1 MTNQVLDYNVLIMKV
16 DLHSH
21 SYYSDGVLSPTEVVR
36 LADEVN
42 CDLFALTDHDTTDG
56 LNEAR
61 QTADKL
67 SVELVSG
74 VEISAFWRNM
84 TIHIIGLDIDI
95 NNDILQAGLAHNQ
108 QLRKER
114 AEKIALGLWRTGI
127 KDALEKTQALS
138 KTDMLTRTHF
148 AQMLIREGYC
158 KDMKSVF
165 RRFLTGKKPGASRV
179 EWRSFDEVVGWI
191 HAAGGLA
198 VIAHPF
204 RYRMTQTKIK
214 NMLIDFKEVLGDGI
228 EVVTATS
235 TDEEI
240 TLSNQWAKEYKLL
253 SSCGSDYHGW
263 SNQRIQIGCLRDL
276 PNHDNAIWRY
286 LPCRT

>member
-1 MTNQVLDYNVLIMKV
+1 MKV
-16 DLHSH
+16 DLHNH
-21 SYYSDGVLSPTEVVR
+21 SYYSDGVFSPTEVVR
-36 LADEVN
+36 LADEADCN
-42 CDLFALTDHDTTDG
+42 LFALTDHDTTDG
-56 LNEAR
+56 LAEAK
-61 QTADKL
+61 QMADEL
-67 SVELVSG
+67 SVNLVSG
-74 VEISAFWRNM
+74 VEISALWRNM
-84 TIHIIGLDIDI
+84 TIHIVGLGIDI
-95 NNDILQAGLAHNQ
+95 NNDILQKGLNYNQ
-108 QLRKER
+108 RLREER
-114 AEKIALGLWRTGI
+114 AEKIALGLRRAGI
-127 KDALEKTQALS
+127 TDALEKTQELS
-138 KTDMLTRTHF
+138 KTDMITRTHF

-214 NMLIDFKEVLGDGI
+214 NMFLNFKEVLGDGV

-235 TDEEI
+235 TAEEI

-276 PNHDNAIWRY
+276 PSLDNAIWRY
-286 LPCRT
+286 LQC

>member
-1 MTNQVLDYNVLIMKV
+1 MKV
-16 DLHSH
+16 DLHNH
-21 SYYSDGVLSPTEVVR
+21 SYYSDGVFSPSEIVR
-36 LADEVN
+36 LADEAG

-67 SVELVSG
+67 SVDLVSG

-95 NNDILQAGLAHNQ
+95 NNDILQAGLVHNQ

-114 AEKIALGLWRTGI
+114 AEKIALGLWRAGI

-148 AQMLIREGYC
+148 AQMLIGEGYC

-165 RRFLTGKKPGASRV
+165 RRYLTGKKPGGVRV
-179 EWRSFDEVVGWI
+179 EWKNIDEVVGWI
-191 HAAGGLA
+191 HAAGGKALL
-198 VIAHPF
+198 AHPF
-204 RYRMTQTKIK
+204 RYRMTNTKIK
-214 NMLIDFKEVLGDGI
+214 NMFLNFKEVFGDGV

-263 SNQRIQIGCLRDL
+263 PNQRIQIGCLRDL
-276 PNHDNAIWRY
+276 PNPDNAIWRY

>member
-1 MTNQVLDYNVLIMKV
+1 MKV
-16 DLHSH
+16 DLHNH
-21 SYYSDGVLSPTEVVR
+21 SYYSDGVFSPSEVVR
-36 LADEVN
+36 FADEADCN
-42 CDLFALTDHDTTDG
+42 LFALTDHDTTDG
-56 LNEAR
+56 LAEA
-61 QTADKL
+61 QQMADEL
-67 SVELVSG
+67 SVNLVSG
-74 VEISAFWRNM
+74 VEISALWRNM
-84 TIHIIGLDIDI
+84 TIHIVGLGIDI
-95 NNDILQAGLAHNQ
+95 NNDILQKGLNYNQ
-108 QLRKER
+108 RLREER
-114 AEKIALGLWRTGI
+114 AEKIALGLRRAGI
-127 KDALEKTQALS
+127 TDALEKTQELS
-138 KTDMLTRTHF
+138 KTDMITRTHF

-214 NMLIDFKEVLGDGI
+214 NMFLNFKEVLGDGV

-263 SNQRIQIGCLRDL
+263 PNQRIQIGSLRDL
-276 PNHDNAIWRY
+276 PNLDNAIWRY